1 MGRSLTSA
9 TSPTSAGPAGSARS
23 ATSTTALLTALAP
36 ISWGTTYAVTT
47 ELLPPDRPLF
57 VALVRALPAGLLLL
71 ALARVL
77 PRGAWWWR
85 SAVLGAL
92 NIGAF
97 FPLLFLSA
105 YRLPG
110 GLAAV
115 VGSVGP
121 LFVVGLSAPLLGQR
135 PSARSVLTGVVAAF
149 GVSLV
154 VLRAA
159 GALDPVG
166 VLAALASTAS
176 MSTGTVLTK
185 KWGRPTGVGPLA
197 LTGWQLTAGGLL
209 IAPLALLVEGPPPAL
224 DAAAVGGC
232 LYLALANTAV
242 AYWLWFRGIGRL
254 TATQVT
260 FLGPLSPLTAAVVG
274 WAALGQTL
282 TPLQLTGMALALG
295 ATMAG
300 QLAPRTAARQPA
312 PPTAGDR
319 GRRPNPTG
327 PGRHGDPAN
336 GTGMEGTG
344 MDGPGADGTGM
355 DGPGAD
361 VNGMD
366 GPGADGTGAPHLTP
380 ATGVRP
386 TP

>member
-1 MGRSLTSA
+1 MNRTA
-9 TSPTSAGPAGSARS
+9 TV
-23 ATSTTALLTALAP
+23 LLTALAP
-36 ISWGTTYAVTT
+36 VSWGTTYAVTT
-47 ELLPPDRPLF
+47 EFLPADRPLF
-57 VALVRALPAGLLLL
+57 TGLMRALPAGLVLL

-77 PRGAWWWR
+77 PRGLWWGKA
-85 SAVLGAL
+85 AVLGAL

-110 GLAAV
+110 GMAAV

-121 LFVVGLSAPLLGQR
+121 LFVVGLSAVLLGQR
-135 PSARSVLTGVVAAF
+135 PTTRSVLTGVVAAF

-154 VLRAA
+154 VLKAA

-166 VLAALASTAS
+166 VLAALASAAS

-185 KWGRPTGVGPLA
+185 RWGRPDGVGPLA
-197 LTGWQLTAGGLL
+197 LTAWQLTAGGLL
-209 IAPLALLVEGPPPAL
+209 IAPLAFLVEGAPPAL
-224 DAAAVGGC
+224 DGRAIGGY

-282 TPLQLTGMALALG
+282 TPLQLAGMALAFG
-295 ATMAG
+295 ATVAG
-300 QLAPRTAARQPA
+300 QLRQRPPVAPVQSFSSTEKKARK
-312 PPTAGDR
+312 DS
-319 GRRPNPTG
+319 
-327 PGRHGDPAN
+327 
-336 GTGMEGTG
+336 
-344 MDGPGADGTGM
+344 MDL
-355 DGPGAD
+355 
-361 VNGMD
+361 
-366 GPGADGTGAPHLTP
+366 TGAAL
-380 ATGVRP
+380 RR
-386 TP
+386 